1 MSYSM
6 SYTWY
11 DVTCNVGIC
20 KSKSTLRDTSYLIR
34 RMTGR
39 ALSYCSMRVAGCAL
53 YHKVVLHCD
62 VTPRY
67 AVTSVRVT
75 LSCDFS
81 PERHPA
87 IRHIHVKTIERSP
100 FFVRLCCRGDL
111 VGRTAFWVLFEWL
124 VKVRVWFAVACFLPG
139 RAKDLSAP
147 LYRVGA
153 RSWDPKGRKMDFQIS
168 WKPRNFSYSV

>member
-1 MSYSM
+1 M

-67 AVTSVRVT
+67 TVMSLRVTLWHHSALPCDVTLRYAVTSLCVALWRHSTLRCDVTPCYTVTSLHVT
-75 LSCDFS
+75 LWRDFS

-87 IRHIHVKTIERSP
+87 IRHIHVKICPNTHSV
-100 FFVRLCCRGDL
+100 FHKSHTD
-111 VGRTAFWVLFEWL
+111 W
-124 VKVRVWFAVACFLPG
+124 PG
-139 RAKDLSAP
+139 VQPGPLQIRWQPNHLSHGM
-147 LYRVGA
+147 V
-153 RSWDPKGRKMDFQIS
+153 S
-168 WKPRNFSYSV
+168 